1 MPHVRTKPNGSIQI
15 IYRNP
20 LKRKYEYRNFPPKTP
35 NKVIKAEL
43 LKIEYEIQAHKV
55 GIQTF
60 SYGQKKID
68 NLTLDEFCEKA
79 FDEEREK
86 NVSSKTFKRNRY
98 AMRLFIE
105 LLGPDMRVSDITDGH
120 ISQFKLGVLNKRD
133 GEEDSKKL
141 GVNKELSNLSAIFN
155 YALKKGFV
163 SQIPKFPKFKVDRR
177 IPDVLNSDEILRIS
191 QNLEGDYLFSF
202 QILMLTGAR
211 RGAIVREKL
220 DSDNGLKWKDIDWF
234 RNTLTLRDKSKEK
247 TVPMSDDLREIFVK
261 KRKELGKFFDP
272 EAHVIRFTQSAL
284 NQRFKKVMR
293 KAGINKK
300 GSIHILRHSWATE
313 ALKQG
318 ANIRE
323 VQEWLGHTDI
333 GTTQIYTHIVNEQL
347 QNLAKKIKI
356 VVKK

>member
-43 LKIEYEIQAHKV
+43 LKIGYEIQAHKT

-68 NLTLDEFCEKA
+68 NLTLGEFRKKA

-86 NVSSKTFKRNRY
+86 NVSPKTFKRNRY
-98 AMRLFIE
+98 AMRLFTE
-105 LLGPDMRVSDITDGH
+105 LLGPDMRVNDITDTH
-120 ISQFKLGVLNKRD
+120 VSQFKLWVFNKRD
-133 GEEDSKKL
+133 GEENSKKL

-155 YALKKGFV
+155 YALKKGYV
-163 SQIPKFPKFKVDRR
+163 SEIPKFPKFKVARR
-177 IPDVLNSDEILRIS
+177 IPDVLNCDEILRVS
-191 QNLEGDYLFSF
+191 QNLDGDYLFAF

-211 RGAIVREKL
+211 RGALVREKL
-220 DSDNGLKWKDIDWF
+220 DSDNGLKWQDIDWF
-234 RNTLTLRDKSKEK
+234 RNTLTLRDKGKEK
-247 TVPMSDDLREIFVK
+247 TVPMSDDLREILVK
-261 KRKELGKFFDP
+261 KRKDLGKSLNP

-333 GTTQIYTHIVNEQL
+333 STTQIYTHIVNEQL

-356 VVKK
+356 AVKK